1 MLKVAGNLVLAMLYA
16 KLSLKLLKKKHLY
29 EIVYT

>member
-1 MLKVAGNLVLAMLYA
+1 MLKVAGNLVLIIPYA
-16 KLSLKLLKKKHLY
+16 KSFLKLLKEKHLY